1 MAAARA
7 ERSRAVTHRAQSP
20 GRWAQK
26 ASCVTTRSSSK
37 CSGHECAPAIA
48 RAQLYI
54 LPSSTAAPIG
64 SMRDLAQRLSLV
76 RMSSSPAA
84 CRHCEESA
92 VETRPASADVSHRS
106 DARSIMHAETEER
119 HTQRERTPTAAEQ
132 QEDPLLLVFGGEA
145 SAPEWPY
152 PLINRCTAERDAFH
166 GTAGVVSCGV
176 RLLMSTYITSY

>member
-92 VETRPASADVSHRS
+92 VETCPASADVSHRS

-119 HTQRERTPTAAEQ
+119 HRERERERERENTDGGGAAGGPTASRLWRRGLRPRVAVPTDQ
-132 QEDPLLLVFGGEA
+132 PVHGGA
-145 SAPEWPY
+145 GCVPWNCGRSVV
-152 PLINRCTAERDAFH
+152 RCEVT
-166 GTAGVVSCGV
+166 
-176 RLLMSTYITSY
+176 